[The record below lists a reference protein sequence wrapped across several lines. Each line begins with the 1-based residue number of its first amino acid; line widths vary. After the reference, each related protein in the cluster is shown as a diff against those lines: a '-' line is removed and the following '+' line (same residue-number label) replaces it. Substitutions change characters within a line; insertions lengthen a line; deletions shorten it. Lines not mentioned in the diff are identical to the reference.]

1 MSFQYDAKSRNL
13 AEIFSLNVR
22 RFFAIP
28 ETAWVAAEVYNDLA
42 EWFSLPKA
50 TMQILLETVTS
61 DIVQESYQL
70 YLGGSIGFGCF
81 SSMAYLAIT
90 LAESEAEKLLD
101 SVTPLTSKIL
111 ETMLFLLNSEI
122 SSRTFNF
129 WISFAEAS
137 IDIGDGH
144 PGDPWLKRALL
155 VLLQIS
161 SWREDAD
168 QEEWSG
174 YRIDVVEVFEGI
186 CEVLDY
192 ETINSIVATWL
203 EAAVR
208 REDTQEK
215 IVVFQLP

>member
-13 AEIFSLNVR
+13 SEIFSLNVR

-28 ETAWVAAEVYNDLA
+28 ETTWVAAEVYNDLA
-42 EWFSLPKA
+42 EWFSLPKS
-50 TMQILLETVTS
+50 TIQVLLEIIAS

-70 YLGGSIGFGCF
+70 YLDESIGLDSF
-81 SSMAYLAIT
+81 SSIAYLAIT

-101 SVTPLTSKIL
+101 PVTPLSSKIL
-111 ETMLFLLNSEI
+111 EAMLFLLNSEI

-137 IDIGDGH
+137 VDIDDGRR
-144 PGDPWLKRALL
+144 GYLWLQQALP

-161 SWREDAD
+161 SWREDVD
-168 QEEWSG
+168 QEEWNG
-174 YRIDVVEVFEGI
+174 YRMDVVEVFEGI

-192 ETINSIVATWL
+192 ETINSIVANWL
-203 EAAVR
+203 EAAAR

-215 IVVFQLP
+215 MVVFQLL

>member
-1 MSFQYDAKSRNL
+1 M
-13 AEIFSLNVR
+13 
-22 RFFAIP
+22 
-28 ETAWVAAEVYNDLA
+28 DLD
-42 EWFSLPKA
+42 S
-50 TMQILLETVTS
+50 
-61 DIVQESYQL
+61 
-70 YLGGSIGFGCF
+70 F

-101 SVTPLTSKIL
+101 PVTPLTSKIL

-137 IDIGDGH
+137 VDIDDGH
-144 PGDPWLKRALL
+144 RGDPWLQRALPI
-155 VLLQIS
+155 LLQIS
-161 SWREDAD
+161 SWRQDVD

-192 ETINSIVATWL
+192 ETISSIVANWL
-203 EAAVR
+203 EVAAR

-215 IVVFQLP
+215 MVVFQLT